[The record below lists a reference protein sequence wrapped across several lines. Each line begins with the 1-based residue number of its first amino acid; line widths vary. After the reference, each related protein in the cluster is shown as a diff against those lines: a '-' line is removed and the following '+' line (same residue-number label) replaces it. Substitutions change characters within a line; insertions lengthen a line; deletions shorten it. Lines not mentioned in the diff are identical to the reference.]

1 MAQMGILVDREDGSR
16 FSLNYNKETTKD
28 LFRYARAERLFRE
41 GEKLR
46 WCYESEYED
55 FYQKNME
62 EKEGPSRRQRRRINP
77 DFVVEE
83 RTKLIDLGLSPGKCI
98 ARNTTCAILFARR
111 ENVISEQLRNFI
123 DPIKYFFSY
132 LPPNFFLRKSENYN
146 LLQINLSERRKKGS
160 FVNKDESHFNLKT
173 IVFHSNALPLR
184 GSQFKFFNQ
193 NDIILGSH

>member
-46 WCYESEYED
+46 WCYKREYED

-62 EKEGPSRRQRRRINP
+62 EKEGPSRRQRKRINH

-111 ENVISEQLRNFI
+111 ENVISEQLRNLI
-123 DPIKYFFSY
+123 
-132 LPPNFFLRKSENYN
+132 LLNTFFLTFP
-146 LLQINLSERRKKGS
+146 QISSYGSLRIIIYFRLIFQKDERRAVLLIRMS
-160 FVNKDESHFNLKT
+160 RIS
-173 IVFHSNALPLR
+173 I
-184 GSQFKFFNQ
+184 
-193 NDIILGSH
+193 

>member
-83 RTKLIDLGLSPGKCI
+83 RTKLIDLGLSSGKCI

-123 DPIKYFFSY
+123 DPIKF
-132 LPPNFFLRKSENYN
+132 LFFLPSPK
-146 LLQINLSERRKKGS
+146 
-160 FVNKDESHFNLKT
+160 F
-173 IVFHSNALPLR
+173 LPTEV
-184 GSQFKFFNQ
+184 
-193 NDIILGSH
+193 